1 MKLIVGLG
9 NPGEKYQDTRH
20 NIGFMVLE
28 HFLKHASS
36 VKDTIWHDEPKFKS
50 DIAMLDWQP
59 KEGELQKVILARP
72 KTFMN
77 NSGMAIALIASYY
90 HIDADDIWVVY
101 DDVDLTV
108 GSFRIRFGGGAGG
121 HRGVES
127 VLEAV
132 GNELFWRF
140 RVGIGRPDAM
150 GGTKGV
156 DNYVLGKITE
166 IDHGKIREVIKR
178 ATDAIETALEK
189 DLQTAMNRFNTK

>member
-1 MKLIVGLG
+1 MKLLVGLG

-28 HFLKHASS
+28 HFLKHASPL
-36 VKDTIWHDEPKFKS
+36 KDTLWHDEPKFKS
-50 DIAMLDWQP
+50 DIAMIDWQS
-59 KEGELQKVILARP
+59 KEGKLEKIILVRP

-77 NSGMAIALIASYY
+77 NSGMAIALIAKFY

-101 DDVDLTV
+101 DDIDLNL

-127 VLEAV
+127 VLEQV

-140 RVGIGRPDAM
+140 RVGIGRPDGL
-150 GGTKGV
+150 GGVKGV
-156 DNYVLGKITE
+156 DNYVLGNFGSS
-166 IDHGKIREVIKR
+166 DHGKVREVIKR
-178 ATDAIETALEK
+178 ASDALEMALEK